1 MAAVVRVRRTT
12 YGDSDDG
19 TGNNERLTF
28 RVATRRKGPSIS
40 TPESAS
46 TDADKLRSG
55 NGTGLLIAILLAV
68 IAGLFVG
75 WYWGAAARGV
85 AWLGELFLNA
95 LSMLVIP
102 LLISAVI
109 TGVTSLGD
117 VRHLGRL
124 SAVTV
129 LYYFVTVVIAVLI
142 GLLMVNL
149 IQPGVGMSV
158 EGLAVPEE
166 VAAAAE
172 NRGVRDILMSMIAPN
187 LIEAA
192 ADMNLLPLIIWS
204 VAFGIALASLGDAAR
219 PAAQFFESF
228 NAGMMK
234 LVSWVM
240 YFAPIGVFGLIAG
253 MFGAAGTTE
262 AFVEKI
268 SRVGLHVVTVL
279 SGLGLHFI
287 VLTAILVIVGGRSLG
302 YLARMLRAIV
312 TAFATASSTAT
323 LPLTIQ
329 CAKEAGVDE
338 RARRFVLP
346 LGSTVNMDG
355 TALYEAAAAMFI
367 AQAYGL
373 QLGLGQQAV
382 IVVTATLAA
391 IGAAGIPQAGLVTM
405 IIVLEVVGLPL
416 EGISLLLAVDWFLDR
431 FRTATNVWGD
441 AVGAAVVDRYVTR
454 RF

>member
-1 MAAVVRVRRTT
+1 M
-12 YGDSDDG
+12 
-19 TGNNERLTF
+19 NERHSL
-28 RVATRRKGPSIS
+28 
-40 TPESAS
+40 
-46 TDADKLRSG
+46 
-55 NGTGLLIAILLAV
+55 GLLIFILIGV

-75 WYWGAAARGV
+75 WYWGKAAVGV
-85 AWLGELFLNA
+85 AWLGKLFLNT

-102 LLISAVI
+102 LLVSAVI
-109 TGVTSLGD
+109 SGVTSLGD

-129 LYYFVTVVIAVLI
+129 AYYFITVVIAVLI
-142 GLLMVNL
+142 GLFMVNL
-149 IQPGVGMSV
+149 IQPGIGVSTA
-158 EGLAVPEE
+158 GLEQPDDVIR
-166 VAAAAE
+166 AAQE
-172 NRGVRDILMSMIAPN
+172 RGFEDILLSMIAPN
-187 LIEAA
+187 LIGAA
-192 ADMNLLPLIIWS
+192 AETNLLPLIIWS
-204 VAFGIALASLGDAAR
+204 VAFGIAIASLGKKGLPAAR
-219 PAAQFFESF
+219 FFESF
-228 NAGMMK
+228 NEGMML

-253 MFGAAGTTE
+253 MFGAAGSTE

-268 SRVGLHVVTVL
+268 SAVGLHVVTVL
-279 SGLGLHFI
+279 SGLGVHFV
-287 VLTAILVIVGGRSLG
+287 VLVAILLFVARQPLT
-302 YLARMLRAIV
+302 YLVTMLRAIV

-329 CAKEAGVDE
+329 CAKEAGIDE
-338 RARRFVLP
+338 RSRRFVLP

-373 QLGLGQQAV
+373 ELGLGQQAV

-405 IIVLEVVGLPL
+405 IIVLQVVGLPL
-416 EGISLLLAVDWFLDR
+416 EGIGLLLAVDWFLDR
-431 FRTATNVWGD
+431 FRTSVNVWGD
-441 AVGAAVVDRYVTR
+441 AVGAAVVHRYLEK

>member
-1 MAAVVRVRRTT
+1 M
-12 YGDSDDG
+12 
-19 TGNNERLTF
+19 NERHSL
-28 RVATRRKGPSIS
+28 
-40 TPESAS
+40 
-46 TDADKLRSG
+46 
-55 NGTGLLIAILLAV
+55 GLLIFILIGV

-75 WYWGAAARGV
+75 WYWGKAAVGV
-85 AWLGELFLNA
+85 AWLGKLFLNT

-102 LLISAVI
+102 LLVSAVI
-109 TGVTSLGD
+109 SGVTSLGD

-129 LYYFVTVVIAVLI
+129 AYYFITVFIAVLI
-142 GLLMVNL
+142 GLFMVNL
-149 IQPGVGMSV
+149 IQPGIGVSTA
-158 EGLAVPEE
+158 GLEQPDDVIR
-166 VAAAAE
+166 AAQE
-172 NRGVRDILMSMIAPN
+172 RGFEDILLSMIAPN
-187 LIEAA
+187 LIGAA
-192 ADMNLLPLIIWS
+192 AETNLLPLIIWS
-204 VAFGIALASLGDAAR
+204 VAFGIAIASLGKKGLPAAR
-219 PAAQFFESF
+219 FFESF
-228 NAGMMK
+228 NEGMML

-253 MFGAAGTTE
+253 MFGAAGSTE

-268 SRVGLHVVTVL
+268 SAVGLHVVTVL
-279 SGLGLHFI
+279 SGLGVHFV
-287 VLTAILVIVGGRSLG
+287 VLVAILLLVARQPLT
-302 YLARMLRAIV
+302 YLVTMLRAIV

-329 CAKEAGVDE
+329 CAKEAGIDE
-338 RARRFVLP
+338 RSRRFVLP

-373 QLGLGQQAV
+373 ELGLGQQAV

-405 IIVLEVVGLPL
+405 IIVLQVVGLPL
-416 EGISLLLAVDWFLDR
+416 EGIGLLLAVDWFLDR
-431 FRTATNVWGD
+431 FRTSVNVWGD
-441 AVGAAVVDRYVTR
+441 AVGAAVVHRYLEK

>member
-1 MAAVVRVRRTT
+1 M
-12 YGDSDDG
+12 
-19 TGNNERLTF
+19 NERHSL
-28 RVATRRKGPSIS
+28 
-40 TPESAS
+40 
-46 TDADKLRSG
+46 
-55 NGTGLLIAILLAV
+55 GLLIFILIGV

-75 WYWGAAARGV
+75 WYWGKAAVGV
-85 AWLGELFLNA
+85 AWLGKLFLNT

-102 LLISAVI
+102 LLVSAVI
-109 TGVTSLGD
+109 SGVTSLGD

-129 LYYFVTVVIAVLI
+129 AYYFITVFIAVLI
-142 GLLMVNL
+142 GLFMVNL
-149 IQPGVGMSV
+149 IQPGIGVSTA
-158 EGLAVPEE
+158 GLEQPDDVIR
-166 VAAAAE
+166 AAQE
-172 NRGVRDILMSMIAPN
+172 RGFEDILLSMIAPN
-187 LIEAA
+187 LIGAA
-192 ADMNLLPLIIWS
+192 AETNLLPLIIWS
-204 VAFGIALASLGDAAR
+204 VAFGIAIASLGRKGLPAAR
-219 PAAQFFESF
+219 FFESF
-228 NAGMMK
+228 NEGMML

-253 MFGAAGTTE
+253 MFGAAGSTE

-268 SRVGLHVVTVL
+268 SAVGLHVVTVL
-279 SGLGLHFI
+279 SGLGVHFV
-287 VLTAILVIVGGRSLG
+287 VLVAILLLVARQPLT
-302 YLARMLRAIV
+302 YLVTMLRAIV

-329 CAKEAGVDE
+329 CAKEAGIDE
-338 RARRFVLP
+338 RSRRFVLP

-373 QLGLGQQAV
+373 ELGLGQQAV

-405 IIVLEVVGLPL
+405 IIVLQVVGLPL
-416 EGISLLLAVDWFLDR
+416 EGIGLLLAVDWFLDR
-431 FRTATNVWGD
+431 FRTSVNVWGD
-441 AVGAAVVDRYVTR
+441 AVGAAVVHRYLEK

>member
-1 MAAVVRVRRTT
+1 MNKDNSVW
-12 YGDSDDG
+12 
-19 TGNNERLTF
+19 
-28 RVATRRKGPSIS
+28 
-40 TPESAS
+40 
-46 TDADKLRSG
+46 
-55 NGTGLLIAILLAV
+55 LLVFIIIGV

-75 WYWGAAARGV
+75 WYWGAAAVGV
-85 AWLGELFLNA
+85 AWLGQLFLNT

-109 TGVTSLGD
+109 SGVTSVGD

-124 SAVTV
+124 SAVTIT
-129 LYYFVTVVIAVLI
+129 YYLVTVVVAVLI
-142 GLLMVNL
+142 GLVMVNL
-149 IQPGVGMSV
+149 IQPGVGVSTA
-158 EGLAVPEE
+158 GLEQPAE
-166 VAAAAE
+166 VIQAAQERNIGDILLSMVAPNLIAAAAE
-172 NRGVRDILMSMIAPN
+172 T
-187 LIEAA
+187 
-192 ADMNLLPLIIWS
+192 NLLPLILWS
-204 VAFGIALASLGDAAR
+204 VAFGIALAGLGKKGEPAAR
-219 PAAQFFESF
+219 FFESF
-228 NAGMMK
+228 NEGMML

-253 MFGAAGTTE
+253 MFGAAGSTE

-268 SRVGLHVVTVL
+268 NAVGLHVFTVL
-279 SGLGLHFI
+279 SGLAAHFV
-287 VLTAILVIVGGRSLG
+287 VLVLILLFVAKQPLG
-302 YLARMLRAIV
+302 YLLSMLRAIV

-323 LPLTIQ
+323 LPITIQ
-329 CAKEAGVDE
+329 CAKERGIDE

-373 QLGLGQQAV
+373 QLGLGQQAI

-405 IIVLEVVGLPL
+405 IIVLQVVGLPL
-416 EGISLLLAVDWFLDR
+416 EGIGLLLAVDWFLDR

-441 AVGAAVVDRYVTR
+441 AVGAAVVHRYLKDR
-454 RF
+454 F